1 MLVAFLLVIGAAFYL
16 VAFSTIR
23 LVGDALFDDTIRA
36 HMNKVRTLSVTL
48 GERVESDSADAF
60 YQRLLQAASQSG
72 GRLLVVDSDGKV
84 TYDTFGERCGTLL
97 SLAEVRT
104 VLRGETDGDYGFHLQ
119 AGAGKTQT
127 PSILDSFTGRD
138 ISRVWVGCFTA
149 PLEADGR
156 RVGVLILLSG
166 VQETVDSLISVRD
179 RMVGIFLLALAVV
192 LVLAGLISRIV
203 TKPVRELS
211 DGIERMSKGDYE
223 HRVHVQGRGEMA
235 QLAAAFNQMS
245 EQVHNLDEA
254 RNQFVSNASH
264 ELKTPLATI

>member
-72 GRLLVVDSDGKV
+72 GRLLVVDTDGKV

-104 VLRGETDGDYGFHLQ
+104 VLRGETDGDYGFHLASRRGQ
-119 AGAGKTQT
+119 DTDAVHSGQLHRTRHQPCLRRLLYCAAGG
-127 PSILDSFTGRD
+127 
-138 ISRVWVGCFTA
+138 
-149 PLEADGR
+149 ADGR

-166 VQETVDSLISVRD
+166 GTGNGRFADFRARPHGRYISCW
-179 RMVGIFLLALAVV
+179 LLPSCWAR
-192 LVLAGLISRIV
+192 LAGLISRIV
-203 TKPVRELS
+203 TKPVRELT
-211 DGIERMSKGDYE
+211 DR
-223 HRVHVQGRGEMA
+223 HRAHEQGR
-235 QLAAAFNQMS
+235 L
-245 EQVHNLDEA
+245 
-254 RNQFVSNASH
+254 
-264 ELKTPLATI
+264 